1 MPKVPLL
8 LLGVMII
15 TIGSTAFAINNW
27 DSIIEHGGSIISHII
42 KALMCLLCFL
52 YKVFPPSMALLY
64 TLWEYF
70 VILALNYITSS
81 SLPYIISSIS
91 SAEIRGWVT
100 AGNHFPG
107 CTDHQIYQKVAH
119 ALTRMKDAQEIT
131 KHQPRLGLGEK
142 NCTWEL

>member
-1 MPKVPLL
+1 MQTVLLL

-15 TIGSTAFAINNW
+15 SIGSTAFAIKNW

-52 YKVFPPSMALLY
+52 GTAMALLY

>member
-8 LLGVMII
+8 VLGVMII

-70 VILALNYITSS
+70 VILALNYIKYITYHTFTAK
-81 SLPYIISSIS
+81 SLIS
-91 SAEIRGWVT
+91 
-100 AGNHFPG
+100 
-107 CTDHQIYQKVAH
+107 CLYKVV
-119 ALTRMKDAQEIT
+119 LTLVQSDFF
-131 KHQPRLGLGEK
+131 LVL
-142 NCTWEL
+142 